1 MSDQSIELRTPDGTA
16 DGYIH
21 RPQGEGPWPGLIHL
35 TDVGGI
41 RTSNLA
47 HAARLAD
54 AGYVV
59 LTANLF
65 YRTARTPLFDFRM
78 NFAEERTRKRFA
90 ELVSP
95 LTPEAQAR
103 DGGAFCDFLL
113 AQSGV
118 KAGPVGVVG
127 YCFTGASALR
137 FAAAR
142 PDDVACAASFHG
154 GGLVNDSPASPH
166 LLLPQIKARLYF
178 GHATSDR
185 SMTAAQIETL
195 ESALAAWGG
204 RYESEV
210 YPEASHGWTMSDAS
224 VYDPTQAERA
234 WCKLTE
240 LLAQTLK

>member
-1 MSDQSIELRTPDGTA
+1 MSDQSIEINTADGTA
-16 DGYIH
+16 DGYVH
-21 RPQGEGPWPGLIHL
+21 RPSGEGPWPGVIHL

-47 HAARLAD
+47 LAARLAD
-54 AGYVV
+54 EGYVV
-59 LTANLF
+59 LTPNLF
-65 YRTARTPLFDFRM
+65 YRTARTPLFDFKM

-95 LTPEAQAR
+95 LDPEAQAR
-103 DGGAFCDFLL
+103 DGGAFSDFLR

-118 KAGPVGVVG
+118 KVGPIGVVG
-127 YCFTGASALR
+127 YCFTGGSALR

-154 GGLVNDSPASPH
+154 GGLVNESPASPH
-166 LLLPQIKARLYF
+166 RLLPQIKARLYF
-178 GHATSDR
+178 GHAEGDR
-185 SMTAAQIETL
+185 SMSAAQIATL

-210 YPEASHGWTMSDAS
+210 YPGASHGWTMSDAS
-224 VYDPTQAERA
+224 VYDPAQAERA
-234 WCKLTE
+234 WRKLTE
-240 LLAQTLK
+240 LLSQTLS